1 MPSAARQIL
10 GALASLSVTLS
21 IPMKTYTHAVIA
33 IDFTPSCRTALRH
46 AVRLASQWG
55 AAITAVHVMD
65 EFLVHELK
73 RALAADQATI
83 RAEWLARLTRFV
95 EETDAGSGHV
105 SMEVRIGSADT
116 ELMEACLVAGADLLI
131 MGARGSREE
140 PHRVGVIAAKC
151 VRKAPMDVLLV
162 REDAEGPFKHL
173 VTCVDFSEN
182 SKKAVQ
188 IALNFAELEKATL
201 DCIHVYQSA
210 YMMSMDYGGMAA
222 SMPISADVHAL
233 ESWESEL
240 SDFVRPLKEKVPTVT
255 VQTSVIERVNIR
267 EAVLDHVK
275 ESHADL
281 VVLGTRGKSGLRE
294 LLMGTTAERIV
305 AHAPCSVFVIKP
317 FLTESLSS

>member
-1 MPSAARQIL
+1 
-10 GALASLSVTLS
+10 
-21 IPMKTYTHAVIA
+21 
-33 IDFTPSCRTALRH
+33 
-46 AVRLASQWG
+46 
-55 AAITAVHVMD
+55 MD

-73 RALAADQATI
+73 RALSADQATI

-105 SMEVRIGSADT
+105 KMEVRIGSAHA

-140 PHRVGVIAAKC
+140 PNRVGAIAAKC

-162 REDAEGPFKHL
+162 REDAHGPFKHL
-173 VTCVDFSEN
+173 VTCVDFSDN

-188 IALNFAELEKATL
+188 IALNIAELEKASL

-210 YMMSMDYGGMAA
+210 IAMSLDYGGLAA
-222 SMPISADVHAL
+222 PMPISADAHAV
-233 ESWESEL
+233 EVWESEL
-240 SDFVRPLKEKVPTVT
+240 MDFVRPLQSSSPTVF
-255 VQTSVIERVNIR
+255 VKTSVIERVNIR

-275 ESHADL
+275 ETQADL
-281 VVLGTRGKSGLRE
+281 VVVGTRGKSGLRE

-305 AHAPCSVFVIKP
+305 AYAPCSVFAIKP
-317 FLTESLSS
+317 DLTASVSK